1 LADGGASLEVTQDA
15 RQLVVQADPV
25 LLEQVIVNLISNASD
40 AIAETD
46 MPGTIT
52 IDQSASIPGVACFIV
67 TDTGVGLSDIA
78 ADQAFDPFVTTKDPG
93 LGMGLGLSIS
103 YNIMTGMGGTLR
115 LEPAKGTGTRA
126 VATLPIGGAS

>member
-1 LADGGASLEVTQDA
+1 
-15 RQLVVQADPV
+15 V

-46 MPGTIT
+46 LPGTIT
-52 IDQSASIPGVACFIV
+52 IDQSASTPDMACFTV
-67 TDTGVGLSDIA
+67 TDTGVGLSNIA

-115 LEPAKGTGTRA
+115 LEKAKRTGIRA